1 MSLKQKTQTPAV
13 AAVLLLLATPAIAD
27 ISQSWVLVA
36 TGQNHNQ
43 FFLNTRTLVKQGAIV
58 NYDTMVRLAQPNS
71 DGIAAMGFQVQGHC
85 LQNKT
90 RELGVASYDQQFQV
104 ITDRDGDRKWQKLK
118 PGSVAFIELRKAC
131 DLVRK

>member
-27 ISQSWVLVA
+27 VSQSWVLVA

-43 FFLNTRTLVKQGAIV
+43 FFLNTQTLTKQGAIV
-58 NYDTMVRLAQPNS
+58 NYDTMVRKAQIGSN
-71 DGIAAMGFQVQGHC
+71 GIAAMGFQMQGHC
-85 LQNKT
+85 LQNKN
-90 RELGVASYDQQFQV
+90 RELGVASYNEQFQV
-104 ITDRDGDRKWQKLK
+104 ITEANGERRWHTLK

-131 DLVRK
+131 DLARK